1 MSPSSIGYSSTTRRE
16 QRWHLLA
23 WVLDVVLEI
32 QPIGVIKDLP
42 LDVWPNLAAFGTSPQ
57 QLEIELYEKIIHEDL
72 QQSPLYI
79 TLSIFLAGNLYYRSD
94 IAAFDNGV
102 DLGAR
107 QDIVADDG
115 CLTKCEAEEVELHS
129 QIFIVFSCHWLL
141 IHIVISRKIH
151 AY

>member
-1 MSPSSIGYSSTTRRE
+1 M
-16 QRWHLLA
+16 
-23 WVLDVVLEI
+23 LEI
-32 QPIGVIKDLP
+32 QPAGVIGDLL
-42 LDVWPNLAAFGTSPQ
+42 LDVRPNLAALGTPPQ
-57 QLEIELYEKIIHEDL
+57 KPEMELGREIIHEDL

-129 QIFIVFSCHWLL
+129 QIFIVFSCH
-141 IHIVISRKIH
+141 
-151 AY
+151 